1 MSKML
6 HQCLKNCSISKQSF
20 SNHILLFALL
30 LSMLLCSCTP
40 SEDIEAQLPT
50 TPDRFELVEK
60 INFQGKNAKV
70 VIDKKTGVKYLY
82 VWDGHAYGGV
92 AITRLW
98 DK

>member
-1 MSKML
+1 MSFVS
-6 HQCLKNCSISKQSF
+6 CRSPKNISICKQ
-20 SNHILLFALL
+20 ILLFAFPLSLL
-30 LSMLLCSCTP
+30 LFSCTT
-40 SEDIEAQLPT
+40 SEEIEVQQPV

-60 INFQGKNAKV
+60 INFQGKDAKV
-70 VIDKKTGVKYLY
+70 VIDKETGIKYLY